1 MATISCNTALLVH
14 KSAVRW
20 WNLWN
25 VLTYIFGIFLIAI
38 LIFLIIGII
47 QSIVTQAVVGLI
59 GTVVDG
65 VALKWVVTQRSTAYT
80 EEQTALKAIENDCKD
95 QYAEAL
101 ALRAKYNLK

>member
-1 MATISCNTALLVH
+1 LV
-14 KSAVRW
+14 
-20 WNLWN
+20 
-25 VLTYIFGIFLIAI
+25 
-38 LIFLIIGII
+38 
-47 QSIVTQAVVGLI
+47 